1 MGGIGVFDPL
11 TPNQNLLI
19 NPDFLIAQ
27 EGTSF
32 SAMDDDT
39 YIMDGFAY
47 YKSGAMVHTGSQ
59 ATDVPTAAQSKHLS
73 TKSLLV
79 DCTTVDANIAAG
91 DYCYVTQLIEGT
103 RALPVLQNQFT
114 LRFWHKHTKT
124 GTYCVALKN
133 SGSDRTYV
141 AEYTQTT
148 TDTWELATITVS
160 ASPSAGTW
168 NYTNGIG
175 LQVIWTLAAGS
186 TYQTTAGSWATGDY
200 LGTSSQVN
208 ACDST
213 SNNFR
218 LSQVSVYPGNEDRE
232 FFAPSFSDQL
242 IDCQRYFEKTY
253 NDGTD
258 PGTATQAGADV
269 KIPLT
274 TSWLASNPEFT
285 VRKRTNPTITL
296 YNTEDGDSGECSR
309 YDFFSTHQ
317 ADVSCTAFDPGERGF
332 LFYGSSNL
340 TTSDQIRFHYT
351 ADARLRIT

>member
-1 MGGIGVFDPL
+1 MIFEDELSLRNV
-11 TPNQNLLI
+11 LI
-19 NPDFLIAQ
+19 NPDFEIAQ

-32 SAMDDDT
+32 TAMDDDT
-39 YIMDGFAY
+39 YILDGYAY

-59 ATDVPTAAQSKHLS
+59 ATDVPTVAESGSLSKH
-73 TKSLLV
+73 SLLV
-79 DCTTVDANIAAG
+79 DCTTTDASIAAG
-91 DYCYVTQLIEGT
+91 DYAYVAQFVEGY
-103 RALPVLQNQFT
+103 RALPILQQTFT
-114 LRFWHKHTKT
+114 LKFWHKHTKT
-124 GTYCVALKN
+124 GTYCVAFKN
-133 SGSDRTYV
+133 SGSDRSYI

-168 NYTNGIG
+168 DYTNGIG
-175 LQVIWTLAAGS
+175 LQVIWSLAAGS
-186 TYQTTAGSWATGDY
+186 TYQTTADSWATGDY
-200 LGTSSQVN
+200 LATSSQVN

-218 LSQVSVYPGNEDRE
+218 LSKAWLYAGTDDVD
-232 FFAPSFSDQL
+232 FLAPTHMTQL
-242 IDCQRYFEKTY
+242 TDCQRYFEKTY

-269 KIPLT
+269 KIPIT
-274 TSWLASNPEFT
+274 TSWLSSNPEFT
-285 VRKRTNPTITL
+285 VRKRTSPTIVF

-351 ADARLRIT
+351 ADARLRG